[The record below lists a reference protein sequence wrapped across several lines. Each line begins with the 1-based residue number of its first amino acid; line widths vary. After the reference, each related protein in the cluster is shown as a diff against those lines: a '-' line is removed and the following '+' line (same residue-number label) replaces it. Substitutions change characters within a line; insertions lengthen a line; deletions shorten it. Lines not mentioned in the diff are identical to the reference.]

1 MIKRIIDL
9 MGSLSA
15 LLLLSPVMTILA
27 VLIRWNIGNPILFV
41 QQRPGKNGEVFTFFK
56 FRSMTDRRDN
66 ENNLLPDEAR
76 ITRFGSWL
84 RRTSLDELPSLFNVV
99 KGDMSL
105 VGPRPLLV
113 DYLLLY
119 SPEQARRHEV
129 KPGITGWAQVNG
141 RNRIFW
147 EEKFEKDVWYVDHNT
162 IGLDIKILFMTLF
175 KVFIREGIN
184 SETSATMEK
193 FNGSTQE

>member
-141 RNRIFW
+141 RNQISW
-147 EEKFEKDVWYVDHNT
+147 EEKFKKDVWYVDHNT
-162 IGLDIKILFMTLF
+162 IGLDIKILFMTF
-175 KVFIREGIN
+175 SKVFIREGIN
-184 SETSATMEK
+184 SGTSATMEK
-193 FNGSTQE
+193 FNGSIQK